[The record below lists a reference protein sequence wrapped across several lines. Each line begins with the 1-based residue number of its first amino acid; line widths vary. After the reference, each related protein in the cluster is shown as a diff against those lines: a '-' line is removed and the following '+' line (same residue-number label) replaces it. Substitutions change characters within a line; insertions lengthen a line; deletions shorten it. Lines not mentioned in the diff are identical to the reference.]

1 MHLRGRQGIGV
12 VLHCGAR
19 AGPRA
24 QRLPV
29 RDPAGMLD
37 WLANDRAMVRFADTA
52 EVEAR
57 REAFQALLRDWLAC
71 L

>member
-1 MHLRGRQGIGV
+1 
-12 VLHCGAR
+12 
-19 AGPRA
+19 
-24 QRLPV
+24 
-29 RDPAGMLD
+29 MLD